1 MSRVHAS
8 ERKESKFEVI
18 AHFYK
23 LRKEITNLTLHNF
36 SYDYNKSLNRLI
48 RVFHCETWDDVTNL
62 SPQEQARIK
71 GYVEKH
77 QGLENWY
84 LEDERYAIIHVL
96 REIGSHITSANN
108 IFPYYKE
115 ELIER
120 RLYQDRAI
128 AACNNL
134 LQELQYVIDIIPVN
148 VNAYTGIATMIEHE
162 IKLLKG
168 WRTSDNRVY
177 KHLIDG

>member
-1 MSRVHAS
+1 LSRVHAS

-62 SPQEQARIK
+62 SPQEQARIR

-84 LEDERYAIIHVL
+84 LEDERYAIIHIL